1 MNKISLNTTDENNRL
16 ASSIKQGD
24 MHAFD
29 ILYRKFYAGLV
40 SFATKYVDLE
50 HAEEIVQDTMIWIW
64 EHRDSLNLAMSINSF
79 LFTVVKNRALNV
91 IKHQSV
97 KSKVHQEISDKYEA
111 NFMDIDFYG
120 ETELRKLYDDA
131 LTKLPETY
139 RVAFVMNRE
148 KGMTY
153 EEIAQELNISPKTVG
168 YRISQ
173 SLKILRIELR
183 DYLPLILCSLTVY
196 AYILSIQPFFP

>member
-1 MNKISLNTTDENNRL
+1 MKNSSLNTADENNRL

-40 SFATKYVDLE
+40 SFATRYIDFE
-50 HAEEIVQDTMIWIW
+50 HAEEIVQDTMIWLW
-64 EHRDSLNLAMSINSF
+64 EHRDSLNLDMNLNSF
-79 LFTVVKNRALNV
+79 LFTIVKNRALNV
-91 IKHQSV
+91 IKHQSI
-97 KSKVHQEISDKYEA
+97 KSKVHQEICDKYEA

-120 ETELRKLYDDA
+120 ETELHKLYEDA
-131 LTKLPETY
+131 LIKLPETY
-139 RVAFVMNRE
+139 RTVFVMNRE

-173 SLKILRIELR
+173 SLKILRVELR
-183 DYLPLILCSLTVY
+183 DYLPLLLYSLAIYSNTSN
-196 AYILSIQPFFP
+196 L